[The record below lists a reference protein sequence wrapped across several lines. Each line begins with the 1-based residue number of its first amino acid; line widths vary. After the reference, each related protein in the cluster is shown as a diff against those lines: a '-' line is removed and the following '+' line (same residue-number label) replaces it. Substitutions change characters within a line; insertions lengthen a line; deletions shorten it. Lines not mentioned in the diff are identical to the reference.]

1 MGAILLRVS
10 VCLLL
15 TSLPATADVYP
26 VNGVWAA
33 PNANFPVA
41 ADESCF
47 AIKLFGVEAIWRKS
61 VSEMMIFTND
71 KRYDV
76 KGDVQIES
84 TVHTVKAADGGFW
97 ITEVPNVRNSFWFRQ
112 KATYFLAIIN
122 PGTIEIRDSSRL
134 TRFVKCGLRNRSRT

>member
-1 MGAILLRVS
+1 MLPAIRELQAAGAASLRAIAAGINAAEIPTAARAAGARRGSTVLMNMSQPTERRMGAVLLRVS

-47 AIKLFGVEAIWRKS
+47 AVKLFGVEDQKPLPSTAHQIDQTLTHHSPRGVCLRGKS
-61 VSEMMIFTND
+61 GFT
-71 KRYDV
+71 
-76 KGDVQIES
+76 
-84 TVHTVKAADGGFW
+84 
-97 ITEVPNVRNSFWFRQ
+97 
-112 KATYFLAIIN
+112 AT
-122 PGTIEIRDSSRL
+122 
-134 TRFVKCGLRNRSRT
+134 